1 MENEKLLNEVKY
13 SEWHNEMGKF
23 YKRQNFLLKTLQ
35 EDLLEL
41 LHFRTPPIVIDDS
54 SWKNAAESF
63 TVALTLTLRGGV
75 RKCNSADLLR

>member
-1 MENEKLLNEVKY
+1 MTVLHSNFFGMENEKLLNEVKY

-41 LHFRTPPIVIDDS
+41 LHFRTPPIVIDDG
-54 SWKNAAESF
+54 KI
-63 TVALTLTLRGGV
+63 L
-75 RKCNSADLLR
+75 

>member
-41 LHFRTPPIVIDDS
+41 LHPTP
-54 SWKNAAESF
+54 
-63 TVALTLTLRGGV
+63 TQGGGGGGGV